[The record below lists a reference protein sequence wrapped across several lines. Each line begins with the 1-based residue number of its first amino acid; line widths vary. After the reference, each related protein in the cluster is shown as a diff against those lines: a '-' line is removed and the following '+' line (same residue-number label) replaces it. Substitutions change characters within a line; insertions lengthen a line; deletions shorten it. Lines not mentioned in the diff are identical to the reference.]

1 LSPNCRLV
9 CSKITVVIG
18 PVYNAAHTRPS
29 IGPALIAEVLGLLF
43 VYAAVIGNIRQ
54 IPAKPSRIGNLL
66 VFGGLGLA
74 IVLSS
79 FIQMRESGG
88 SSVTGAILALAVVL
102 ALVGFEFS
110 RWMKFRGADSWPAT
124 QGTIESLDVKEV
136 RTRSTHYFALDAA
149 YSYSVNGEYYSGR
162 FAKNFET
169 ESEASDYAESLKGRP
184 VSLRYKAADAGT
196 SCLQDH

>member
-1 LSPNCRLV
+1 MSPNRCLH
-9 CSKITVVIG
+9 CFKIIVVIG
-18 PVYNAAHTRPS
+18 PAHNAAHTRAW
-29 IGPALIAEVLGLLF
+29 IGPALIAEVLGLFF

-54 IPAKPSRIGNLL
+54 IPAKPSRIVNLL

-74 IVLSS
+74 IFLGS
-79 FIQMRESGG
+79 FVQIREAGG

-162 FAKNFET
+162 FTKNFDT
-169 ESEASDYAESLKGRP
+169 ESEASDYAESLKGRL
-184 VSLRYKAADAGT
+184 VSLRYRAADAAT